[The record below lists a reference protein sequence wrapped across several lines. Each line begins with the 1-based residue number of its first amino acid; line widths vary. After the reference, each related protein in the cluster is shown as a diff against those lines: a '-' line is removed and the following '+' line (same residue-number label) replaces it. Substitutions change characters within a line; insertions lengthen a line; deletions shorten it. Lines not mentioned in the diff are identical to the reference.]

1 MEVSVKIKTNWP
13 TFFLAVIPTGPFCA
27 VLFFAKSLC
36 AAGFIDVL
44 MIVIAMYVLLL
55 LFILHIF
62 QSGTEVAKKALD
74 FQIEWEKRKSEEER
88 RAAEDKKCE
97 EAEKEQREHEIQLAQ
112 LASTIKVEVSN
123 VRLLHA

>member
-1 MEVSVKIKTNWP
+1 MKKILIALALV
-13 TFFLAVIPTGPFCA
+13 LAVH
-27 VLFFAKSLC
+27 
-36 AAGFIDVL
+36 AADAQVK
-44 MIVIAMYVLLL
+44 
-55 LFILHIF
+55 
-62 QSGTEVAKKALD
+62 TPEVAKKALD

-97 EAEKEQREHEIQLAQ
+97 EAEKEQRDHEIQLAQ